1 MGSSRK
7 FPNGEIVIV
16 SGGNCKKLQGFR
28 KNIYFCKGFAG
39 NFSINDPNRGT
50 LTFLLIPAGIGTFIE
65 TFGMGVGLEAFGGE
79 CAVPTML
86 YHNLYHLNVESVS
99 LISSEQRFGFQFC
112 LVFTMYFSNTLF
124 CSLMFTFS
132 LLICYKTKPFYKGKV
147 KGNEGKRK
155 HIAEVRISQNKPTCN
170 TNI

>member
-1 MGSSRK
+1 MGGIARNSRDLGK
-7 FPNGEIVIV
+7 IFIFA
-16 SGGNCKKLQGFR
+16 KDL
-28 KNIYFCKGFAG
+28 AG

-155 HIAEVRISQNKPTCN
+155 HIAKVRISQNKPTCN